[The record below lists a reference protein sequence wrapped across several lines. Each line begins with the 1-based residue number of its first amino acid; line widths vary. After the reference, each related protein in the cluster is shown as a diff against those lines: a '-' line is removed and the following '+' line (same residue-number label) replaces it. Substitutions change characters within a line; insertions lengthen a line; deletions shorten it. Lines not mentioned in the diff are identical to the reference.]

1 MDVPNLHVVF
11 LSAARPEPK
20 EAQGSRP
27 SRAKRQRYSY
37 IRSYADSDDSD
48 DGDDH
53 SRSESN
59 TQVVKILTKLLDA
72 TKEENGDQAKKLSE
86 MTEEELDREQKEQ
99 NVRLTR
105 LKCEQ
110 VRESTK
116 MATALVSA
124 LTRIAK
130 SAETLVETFKQK
142 EMEPICVYPDTHLS
156 QDLADD
162 RSTFAHSEIV
172 PENSGPSTKQLH
184 S

>member
-1 MDVPNLHVVF
+1 MDVLSLHVVF
-11 LSAARPEPK
+11 LPAARPEPK
-20 EAQGSRP
+20 EPQGSRS

-37 IRSYADSDDSD
+37 IRSFADSDDSD

-72 TKEENGDQAKKLSE
+72 TKEESGDPAKKLSE

-116 MATALVSA
+116 LATALASA

-130 SAETLVETFKQK
+130 SAETLVEALKPK
-142 EMEPICVYPDTHLS
+142 EMEPICVYPDTHMS
-156 QDLADD
+156 HDLADD

-172 PENSGPSTKQLH
+172 PQTPGPSTRH
-184 S
+184 DS